1 MRSGI
6 STIGWP
12 WGEHGEGEELWSE
25 HPLSDGSDTDLS
37 EEAKTLDNGEG
48 AIVGAAEGDAIVSVI
63 EGGSTQLN
71 ELKAYDQLIEAAKR
85 LISNPRTAHLLAIQR
100 KELERSLR
108 GVDDASLKA
117 MDKERSASLDE
128 LARHRAALREVEN
141 EQLAQKKIEDAA
153 KKEKDKEQKE
163 KKALKAQLEHNK
175 LLVDKKWD
183 VTDFGSISH
192 SDQLANC
199 QLTKQHKEN
208 IRECMMRT
216 PIAWKLIPL
225 VATFQIQK
233 ICW

>member
-108 GVDDASLKA
+108 GVDDAALKA

-192 SDQLANC
+192 SDQLEKC

>member
-1 MRSGI
+1 M
-6 STIGWP
+6 
-12 WGEHGEGEELWSE
+12 
-25 HPLSDGSDTDLS
+25 S

-108 GVDDASLKA
+108 GVDDAALKA

-192 SDQLANC
+192 SDQLEKC

-216 PIAWKLIPL
+216 PIA
-225 VATFQIQK
+225 
-233 ICW
+233 